1 MSKVVVQALAAQVM
15 SNWKRAIEAMVAPQG
30 GEFKVATAMVA
41 SGSSGD
47 DAEDR
52 DAADGDELEIP
63 EPPEAVTE
71 EAEGTGGE
79 EEGAG
84 VKQQQA
90 QSSITFTAPAD
101 LTMVAGETLEVRAG
115 GYATDDTFTI
125 TCADATSIST
135 QFSSVSRTANTCNY
149 SVVAKA
155 TAAAGS
161 ASFTVPYTS
170 SGGDTYDGV
179 ISVSIL
185 VPLTA
190 LSPRSCANGTFVD
203 LTANP
208 RVPGRNND
216 LVEDCRVLVR
226 AQNHWAAVSA
236 NNTLPTN
243 HALRTWGTGA
253 TQKINTWAGVD
264 VRTRRL
270 NDLSLIGSAGSKIS
284 GTIPAGLGDLS
295 NLWQLD
301 LSDNQLAG
309 TIPHQLGHLSNLN
322 HLKLYGN
329 QLAGGIPAELG
340 RLTNLRTLRLEDNQ
354 LIGSIPTQLG
364 SLINLTTALRLDD
377 NLLTGSIPTQLGSL
391 TSLINL
397 YLNNNQLTGSI
408 PTQLGSLT
416 SLVKLQLSN
425 NRLTGSI
432 PTQLGNLSSIGG
444 IHLNDNRLTGTL
456 DASLASPTGL
466 ILYICQN
473 YLTGAVPQA
482 LRSKLGAYSTAQIY
496 DPVACQRSSS
506 LAFTAP
512 TGLRVPAGRSI
523 TVDASLYAFYG
534 SSTLACADATG
545 VTASKISITRTGC
558 SYTITAQA
566 TATGTASFTVPYTA
580 ASQMLNGT
588 FTVTIGTVSNI
599 VFTSPPDQ
607 ILARQASL
615 VFDAFQYVADGNYAI
630 SCGDATGID
639 SKITVQRSLCRY
651 TITAG
656 NQLGVAS
663 FTVPYTSSGGDTHQA
678 QISVL
683 LSLAIAPLSLDDC
696 NDGTFV
702 DLTANPRVPG
712 RNNDLVED
720 CRVLVRTQN
729 DWAAVPINNTLPTNH
744 ALRTWGTGAT
754 QKINTWAGVDVRVR
768 RLNDLSL
775 AGSTGSKISGTIP
788 TGLGNLSN
796 LWRLNLSGNQL
807 TGTIPHQL
815 GKIAT
820 LNFLLLHSNQLSGII
835 PKQLDQLTSL
845 TSLRFD
851 SNQLTGGIPTELGS
865 LTDLT
870 LLRLDNNLLTGSI
883 PTQLGSLTKLINL
896 YLNNNQLTGSIPTQL
911 GSLTSLVKLELSNN
925 RLTGSIPTQLGNLSS
940 IGGIHLNDNRLTG
953 TLDASLASPASL
965 ILYICQNYLTGA
977 VPQALR
983 SKLGNYALA
992 DGFNPIACQRSSSL
1006 AFTAPTGLQVPA
1018 GRSITVDASLY
1029 AFYGS
1034 STLTCADAT
1043 GVTASKISVTRTG
1056 CSYTIAAQATAT
1068 GTASFTVPYTAA
1080 SQTLNGTF
1088 TVAIGTAS
1096 NIVFTSPVGLIVAT
1110 SASITV
1116 YAADYATDGNYA
1128 ISCADATGID
1138 SKITVQR
1145 TLCRYTVTA
1154 GTQLG
1159 RASFTVPYTSAG
1171 GNTYNGTINIAIG
1184 PESRILFTAPTGLK
1198 VARNFTLAIDASR
1211 YVTEQNSVFTISCLD
1226 ATGVDTTRLTAVSRS
1241 TSGNG
1246 CTYTI
1251 DPIDTLSPSL
1261 QGDTTFTITYLST
1274 SGRIGRRTIRVN
1286 IGPDSNLTFTA
1297 PGTFTVGRNRT
1308 LEIDALAA
1316 ISGEN
1321 AAYTVSCGDATGVDA
1336 TKMEVAHI
1344 GSSCSFTVDPVDSLA
1359 VGSQGDT
1366 TFSVAYTSTGGAT
1379 ASGTFTVNI
1388 GPDSTI
1394 SYTSPGTLTV
1404 GRNRT
1409 LEIDVSSYVSD
1420 GSYTIACA
1428 DATGVDTTKLT
1439 SVSRS
1444 ADTCTFT
1451 IDPVDALAQAN
1462 QGDTTFLCGVYL

>member
-1 MSKVVVQALAAQVM
+1 MTDSAFEKGLGITQKITRGGVPQIASKGVELDSRRTGGGTVGSGTDAVRRVWRRELGWRGGMVVFMALALFASVLFGVSAAFATYASAQGQQQQVDIGAG
-15 SNWKRAIEAMVAPQG
+15 STDDGDSGDGTEESGGSSGDGDEQG
-30 GEFKVATAMVA
+30 SG
-41 SGSSGD
+41 SGDGDGGDGSSGD

-52 DAADGDELEIP
+52 AADGDEVEIP
-63 EPPEAVTE
+63 EPPEPVTE
-71 EAEGTGGE
+71 EAEGTGGG

-90 QSSITFTAPAD
+90 QSSITFTAPAG
-101 LTMVAGETLEVRAG
+101 LTMIAGETLEVRAG
-115 GYATDDTFTI
+115 GYATDGAFTI

-155 TAAAGS
+155 TAAVGS

-170 SGGDTYDGV
+170 SGGDTHDGV

-190 LSPRSCANGTFVD
+190 LSPKSCNNGTFVD
-203 LTANP
+203 LTTNP

-264 VRTRRL
+264 VRVRRL
-270 NDLSLIGSAGSKIS
+270 NDLSLAGSTGSKIS
-284 GTIPAGLGDLS
+284 GTIPIGLGDLS

-301 LSDNQLAG
+301 LSDNQLSG

-329 QLAGGIPAELG
+329 QLAGGIPTELG

-354 LIGSIPTQLG
+354 LTGSIPTQLG

-391 TSLINL
+391 TSLMNL

-432 PTQLGNLSSIGG
+432 PTQLGNLSNIGG

-482 LRSKLGAYSTAQIY
+482 LRSKLGAYSTAEVY

-512 TGLRVPAGRSI
+512 TGLQVSAGRSI
-523 TVDASLYAFYG
+523 TVDASLYAYYG
-534 SSTLACADATG
+534 SSTLVCADATG
-545 VTASKISITRTGC
+545 VTTSKISVTRTGC
-558 SYTITAQA
+558 SYTIAAQA

-580 ASQMLNGT
+580 GSQTLNGT

-607 ILARQASL
+607 ILASRASL
-615 VFDAFQYVADGNYAI
+615 VFDAFQYAADGNYAI

-663 FTVPYTSSGGDTHQA
+663 FTVPYTSSGGDTHQGRV
-678 QISVL
+678 SVFV
-683 LSLAIAPLSLDDC
+683 SLAIAPLSLDDC

-702 DLTANPRVPG
+702 DLTTNPRVPG
-712 RNNDLVED
+712 RKNDLVED
-720 CRVLVRTQN
+720 CRVLVRAQN
-729 DWAAVPINNTLPTNH
+729 HWAAVSANNTLPTNH

-775 AGSTGSKISGTIP
+775 AGSAGSKISGTIP
-788 TGLGNLSN
+788 IGLGDLSN
-796 LWRLNLSGNQL
+796 LWQLDLSDNQL
-807 TGTIPHQL
+807 SGTIPHQL

-820 LNFLLLHSNQLSGII
+820 LNFLLLHSNQLTGVI

-851 SNQLTGGIPTELGS
+851 SNQLSGGIPTELGS

-911 GSLTSLVKLELSNN
+911 GQSDKPRKT
-925 RLTGSIPTQLGNLSS
+925 
-940 IGGIHLNDNRLTG
+940 
-953 TLDASLASPASL
+953 
-965 ILYICQNYLTGA
+965 
-977 VPQALR
+977 
-983 SKLGNYALA
+983 
-992 DGFNPIACQRSSSL
+992 
-1006 AFTAPTGLQVPA
+1006 
-1018 GRSITVDASLY
+1018 
-1029 AFYGS
+1029 
-1034 STLTCADAT
+1034 
-1043 GVTASKISVTRTG
+1043 
-1056 CSYTIAAQATAT
+1056 AAQQQQINRQH
-1068 GTASFTVPYTAA
+1068 SHAA
-1080 SQTLNGTF
+1080 WQPIQHRRHPPQRQPANRHLRRF
-1088 TVAIGTAS
+1088 
-1096 NIVFTSPVGLIVAT
+1096 
-1110 SASITV
+1110 
-1116 YAADYATDGNYA
+1116 
-1128 ISCADATGID
+1128 ISKT
-1138 SKITVQR
+1138 
-1145 TLCRYTVTA
+1145 
-1154 GTQLG
+1154 
-1159 RASFTVPYTSAG
+1159 
-1171 GNTYNGTINIAIG
+1171 
-1184 PESRILFTAPTGLK
+1184 
-1198 VARNFTLAIDASR
+1198 
-1211 YVTEQNSVFTISCLD
+1211 
-1226 ATGVDTTRLTAVSRS
+1226 
-1241 TSGNG
+1241 
-1246 CTYTI
+1246 
-1251 DPIDTLSPSL
+1251 
-1261 QGDTTFTITYLST
+1261 
-1274 SGRIGRRTIRVN
+1274 
-1286 IGPDSNLTFTA
+1286 
-1297 PGTFTVGRNRT
+1297 
-1308 LEIDALAA
+1308 
-1316 ISGEN
+1316 
-1321 AAYTVSCGDATGVDA
+1321 
-1336 TKMEVAHI
+1336 
-1344 GSSCSFTVDPVDSLA
+1344 
-1359 VGSQGDT
+1359 
-1366 TFSVAYTSTGGAT
+1366 
-1379 ASGTFTVNI
+1379 
-1388 GPDSTI
+1388 
-1394 SYTSPGTLTV
+1394 
-1404 GRNRT
+1404 
-1409 LEIDVSSYVSD
+1409 
-1420 GSYTIACA
+1420 
-1428 DATGVDTTKLT
+1428 
-1439 SVSRS
+1439 
-1444 ADTCTFT
+1444 
-1451 IDPVDALAQAN
+1451 
-1462 QGDTTFLCGVYL
+1462 